1 MVGKEII
8 YLHGLESKQG
18 GPKVDFLATQGFVYA
33 PAIDYENFTYNDFY
47 DLLFQVDEDTLII
60 GSSMG
65 GYLADIIASHKRCTA
80 LLFNPALHS
89 RSLKIDSDIKYGYN
103 YADKI
108 VVLGEEDKIIDPITT
123 KAMLDG
129 TERVEMIEKMGH
141 QTPLDIFVDIYNKYF

>member
-18 GPKVDFLATQGFVYA
+18 GPKVDFLATKGFVYA
-33 PAIDYENFTYNDFY
+33 PSIDYENFTYNDFY
-47 DLLFQVDEDTLII
+47 DLLHYVSSDSIII

-65 GYLADIIASHKRCTA
+65 GYLADIIASHKGCTA

-89 RSLKIDSDIKYGYN
+89 RSLKIDPNIKYDYN

-108 VVLGEEDKIIDPITT
+108 VVLGEEDEVIDPITT

-129 TERVEMIEKMGH
+129 TERIEMIEKMGH
-141 QTPLDIFVDIYNKYF
+141 QTPLNIFIDIYNKYF